1 MVNAVWVILIVGGL
15 LAAAAGH
22 RVESLTEAA
31 LAAAGKGVEIA
42 FGFVGIMTLW
52 LGMARIAER
61 SGLMRLLARALA
73 PLLRRLFPAVP
84 ADHAALGDIAMNLVA
99 NMLGMGSAA
108 TPFGL
113 KAMQELQRLNP
124 DPATASPDIITFLA
138 LNTAALNLV
147 PAAII
152 ALRVAS
158 GSRDPTAIVGPTV
171 VATAAAMAVAV
182 TADRILRRLAPP
194 RSGPNPTDGG
204 PPPRRR

>member
-22 RVESLTEAA
+22 RVEPLTEAA

-73 PLLRRLFPAVP
+73 PALRRLFPGVP

-124 DPATASPDIITFLA
+124 DPATASADIITFLA

-182 TADRILRRLAPP
+182 TADRLFRRLAPL
-194 RSGPNPTDGG
+194 RRHPNPIDGG
-204 PPPRRR
+204 PPRRRR